1 MVKKKNLWITLFVMP
16 CMVLFCIVYA
26 VPIVTV
32 LFTSFCD
39 YTITTK
45 PAFSGL
51 KNFQLIFG
59 DKDFLISIKNTLVW
73 VALQS
78 TFHVMLGLLMAL
90 VLRRKPKGWK
100 FVRTAYM
107 IPNII
112 PTAATGVMFTLLLNP
127 SFGILK
133 SMYGA
138 VAISVFH
145 INQHIGHFCYLFFY
159 TPNENDGSQY
169 SHNSNHNGQEYDNFH
184 ADYTSLL
191 NR

>member
-90 VLRRKPKGWK
+90 VLRRKPKGWNPQYYSDSSDRRYVHTSVK
-100 FVRTAYM
+100 PQLWYPQIYVRRVR
-107 IPNII
+107 P
-112 PTAATGVMFTLLLNP
+112 
-127 SFGILK
+127 
-133 SMYGA
+133 
-138 VAISVFH
+138 
-145 INQHIGHFCYLFFY
+145 
-159 TPNENDGSQY
+159 
-169 SHNSNHNGQEYDNFH
+169 
-184 ADYTSLL
+184 
-191 NR
+191 